1 MFAVCSFGFR
11 PWHPVFSMPSR
22 RLPPPAIQIA
32 NILLD
37 LDWIERHRRYGWL
50 RNGNSNR
57 DLAAEIAAVMSP
69 DLLLAGASTGAKPER
84 VIPLNDVPR
93 PPNRSDAAV
102 SDSDSST
109 APFVIEG
116 FDPWSQNALLA

>member
-1 MFAVCSFGFR
+1 
-11 PWHPVFSMPSR
+11 MPSR

-50 RNGNSNR
+50 RTGNSNR

-69 DLLLAGASTGAKPER
+69 DLLLAGASRGAKPER

-93 PPNRSDAAV
+93 PPMFARAVRLVTVRLVLAA
-102 SDSDSST
+102 
-109 APFVIEG
+109 G
-116 FDPWSQNALLA
+116 ALRL